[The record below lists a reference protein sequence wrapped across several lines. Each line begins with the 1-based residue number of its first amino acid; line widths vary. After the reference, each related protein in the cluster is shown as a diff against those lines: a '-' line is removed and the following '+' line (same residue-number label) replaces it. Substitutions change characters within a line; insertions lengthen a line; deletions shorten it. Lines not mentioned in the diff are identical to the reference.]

1 MKVKRQEEEI
11 SENIEMPQV
20 TGLELQEARII
31 LENLGVKIE
40 TIGEGEKVIEQLPKK
55 GIQISVGTRVT
66 IYTE

>member
-1 MKVKRQEEEI
+1 
-11 SENIEMPQV
+11 MPQV